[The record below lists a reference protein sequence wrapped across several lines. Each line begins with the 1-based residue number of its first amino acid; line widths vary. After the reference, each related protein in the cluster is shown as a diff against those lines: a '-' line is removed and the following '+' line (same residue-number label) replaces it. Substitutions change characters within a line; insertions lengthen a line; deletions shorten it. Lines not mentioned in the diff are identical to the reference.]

1 MSHFFVRIPLAPAT
15 LTQILHSFEDLGV
28 PCSSAFSTRI
38 LEENEITIKPVHYP
52 KKNNIFL
59 RIPPRF

>member
-1 MSHFFVRIPLAPAT
+1 MGMFHFLVGIPLAPVT

-28 PCSSAFSTRI
+28 LCSFAFSTQI

-52 KKNNIFL
+52 KKAFS
-59 RIPPRF
+59 

>member
-1 MSHFFVRIPLAPAT
+1 MSHFLAGIP

-28 PCSSAFSTRI
+28 LCSSAFSTRI

-52 KKNNIFL
+52 KKKQHFPKNTA
-59 RIPPRF
+59 